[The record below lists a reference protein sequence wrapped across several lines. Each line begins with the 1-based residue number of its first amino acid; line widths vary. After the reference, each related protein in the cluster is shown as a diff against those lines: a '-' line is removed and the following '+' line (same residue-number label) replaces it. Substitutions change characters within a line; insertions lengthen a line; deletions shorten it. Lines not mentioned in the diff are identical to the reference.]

1 MRQMHNGWFVPED
14 DKKISFVLDND
25 IDKTNPS
32 YEGKYRNQILEH
44 LPNKRTFIDVGANV
58 GIWSFP
64 FIGKFKHIVGYEPS
78 KQNIEC
84 LKANVGTAI
93 DIRTSA
99 VADFE
104 GTADFHQ
111 AGKNC
116 GDGKLCREGVVVSVS
131 YTVPVVKL
139 DNENLS
145 DVDLIKIDVQGWEFD
160 VLKGAQNIISSQRPW
175 VIFEVNQDIDECC
188 AFMESLNYE
197 TIYTK
202 SKRVFLWAPKSGH
215 NTPKDPSQFGRY
227 LGSGPYAARYGG

>member
-1 MRQMHNGWFVPED
+1 MRQLHNGWYVPDD
-14 DKKISFVLDND
+14 DKKISSVLENDNS
-25 IDKTNPS
+25 KSNPS
-32 YEGKYRNQILEH
+32 YEGKFRNQILEH
-44 LPNKRTFIDVGANV
+44 IPNKRTFIDVGTNV

-64 FIGKFKHIVGYEPS
+64 FIGQFKTIIGYEPS

-84 LKANVGTAI
+84 LIANVGESI
-93 DIRTSA
+93 EIRTKA
-99 VADFE
+99 VANFE

-116 GDGKLCREGVVVSVS
+116 GDGKLCRPGVGAS

-145 DVDLIKIDVQGWEFD
+145 DVDLIKIDVQGWELE
-160 VLKGAQNIISSQRPW
+160 VLQGAEQIIKKQRSW
-175 VIFEVNQDIDECC
+175 VIFEVNQDIDVCC
-188 AFMESLNYE
+188 KFMENLDYE

-215 NTPKDPSQFGRY
+215 NTPADKSQFGRY
-227 LGSGPYAARYGG
+227 LGPGPYAPRYG

>member
-1 MRQMHNGWFVPED
+1 MHNGWYVPDD
-14 DKKISFVLDND
+14 DKKISFVLEND

-32 YEGKYRNQILEH
+32 YEGKFRNQILEH
-44 LPNKRTFIDVGANV
+44 LPNKRTFVDVGANV

-64 FIGKFKHIVGYEPS
+64 FIGKFKSVVGYEPS

-84 LKANVGTAI
+84 LIANVGESI
-93 DIRTSA
+93 EIRTKA
-99 VADFE
+99 VANFE

-116 GDGKLCREGVVVSVS
+116 GDGKLCRPGVGAS

-145 DVDLIKIDVQGWEFD
+145 DVDLIKIDVQGWELE
-160 VLKGAQNIISSQRPW
+160 VLQGAEQIIKKQRSW
-175 VIFEVNQDIDECC
+175 VIFEVNQDIDVCC
-188 AFMESLNYE
+188 KFMENLDYE

-215 NTPKDPSQFGRY
+215 NTPADKSQFGRY
-227 LGSGPYAARYGG
+227 LGPGPYAPRYG

>member
-1 MRQMHNGWFVPED
+1 
-14 DKKISFVLDND
+14 
-25 IDKTNPS
+25 
-32 YEGKYRNQILEH
+32 
-44 LPNKRTFIDVGANV
+44 
-58 GIWSFP
+58 
-64 FIGKFKHIVGYEPS
+64 
-78 KQNIEC
+78 
-84 LKANVGTAI
+84 
-93 DIRTSA
+93 

-145 DVDLIKIDVQGWEFD
+145 DVDLIKIDVQGWEFE
-160 VLKGAQNIISSQRPW
+160 VLKGAQNIISSQRPG

-188 AFMESLNYE
+188 VFMESLNYE

-215 NTPKDPSQFGRY
+215 NAPKDLSQFGRY
-227 LGSGPYAARYGG
+227 LGPGPYAARYGG